1 MVAGKAP
8 RFEWGPELGRAVQQV
23 QAAVQAA
30 LPLGP
35 YDPADLGLGDASAEK
50 GVE

>member
-1 MVAGKAP
+1 MVTGKAP

-30 LPLGP
+30 LPLRLGS
-35 YDPADLGLGDASAEK
+35 ADLGLGDASAEE